1 LAAGLHRD
9 PLGEHICAPLIDP
22 QAAMGTYF
30 YARGR
35 GKKGE
40 ELQGKGKRGDRGRIV
55 YRPIPADNVDVF

>member
-1 LAAGLHRD
+1 
-9 PLGEHICAPLIDP
+9 
-22 QAAMGTYF
+22 MGTYF

-55 YRPIPADNVDVF
+55 YRPI